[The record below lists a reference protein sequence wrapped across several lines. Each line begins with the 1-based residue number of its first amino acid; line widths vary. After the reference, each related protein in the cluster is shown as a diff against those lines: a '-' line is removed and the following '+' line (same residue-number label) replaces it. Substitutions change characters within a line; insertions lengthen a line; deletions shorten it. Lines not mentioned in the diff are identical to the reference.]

1 MTTISDEIA
10 AIREAIATGAKK
22 IRFKDGSV
30 EKEVDYP
37 SFADLRARLD
47 FLEGRAAE
55 ATGRRRRRVV
65 LARF

>member
-1 MTTISDEIA
+1 MATIDDEIA

-37 SFADLRARLD
+37 SFNDLLARLAW
-47 FLEGRAAE
+47 LEAKKADVGS
-55 ATGRRRRRVV
+55 RRRTVI
-65 LARF
+65 LARL